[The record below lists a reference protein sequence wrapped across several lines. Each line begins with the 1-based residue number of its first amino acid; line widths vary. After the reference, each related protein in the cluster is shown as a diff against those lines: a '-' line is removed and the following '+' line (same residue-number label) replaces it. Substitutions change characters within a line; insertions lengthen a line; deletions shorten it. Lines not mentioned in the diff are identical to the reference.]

1 MRFSFAINKGQ
12 SMFEVVL
19 ALFIITMIIVAVV
32 ILSTTS
38 ISNSLFSRNKTLANK
53 YSQEAIEWLRSEKEK
68 DISLF
73 ITRSGT
79 YCLDSL
85 SWLKN
90 RNCNEAEVINSTVF
104 KRELSISKSV
114 VSGKNI
120 IDATVVTSWTD
131 SKGLHQARVVTNFS
145 DIREK

>member
-1 MRFSFAINKGQ
+1 MNKGQ

-53 YSQEAIEWLRSEKEK
+53 YSQEAIEWLRSQRESNSANFI
-68 DISLF
+68 ISANT
-73 ITRSGT
+73 IN

-85 SWLKN
+85 TFSKKRVCTN
-90 RNCNEAEVINSTVF
+90 TEIITGTIF
-104 KRELSISKSV
+104 KRELTFSKSV
-114 VSGKNI
+114 ISTKNI
-120 IDATVVTSWTD
+120 IDATIVTSWSD
-131 SKGLHQARVVTNFS
+131 SKGLHQARAVTNFS
-145 DIREK
+145 DIREQ